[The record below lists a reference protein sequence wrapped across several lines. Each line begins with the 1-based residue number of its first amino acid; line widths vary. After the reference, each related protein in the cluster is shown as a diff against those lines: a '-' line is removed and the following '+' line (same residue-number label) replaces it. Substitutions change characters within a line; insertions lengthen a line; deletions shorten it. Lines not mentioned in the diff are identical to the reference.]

1 MGCCLIN
8 GYSTQIYESYPLK
21 RKQFTSLAFI
31 INPLEKISV
40 INCLSP
46 LCKSNFF

>member
-8 GYSTQIYESYPLK
+8 GYSTQIYESYLLK
-21 RKQFTSLAFI
+21 GKRFTCLAYFI
-31 INPLEKISV
+31 KNLEKISV